1 MEVDLRLIQSLGRW
15 IIAGIYGIYGIYN
28 SVLVSMVSIVSIDT
42 EVEMKEETDVVVV
55 EN

>member
-15 IIAGIYGIYGIYN
+15 IIAGIYGIYN
-28 SVLVSMVSIVSIDT
+28 SVLVSIVSIDT